1 LLAFQHL
8 MKSGK
13 GLLFP
18 LIANECSYKQNPS
31 LKTETEL
38 RACAVNTDN
47 GVTDIEL
54 TIDGVSFKI

>member
-1 LLAFQHL
+1 

-47 GVTDIEL
+47 GVTDIESL
-54 TIDGVSFKI
+54 LLMELASKI

>member
-1 LLAFQHL
+1 
-8 MKSGK
+8 MRSGK

-54 TIDGVSFKI
+54 TIDRVSFKI